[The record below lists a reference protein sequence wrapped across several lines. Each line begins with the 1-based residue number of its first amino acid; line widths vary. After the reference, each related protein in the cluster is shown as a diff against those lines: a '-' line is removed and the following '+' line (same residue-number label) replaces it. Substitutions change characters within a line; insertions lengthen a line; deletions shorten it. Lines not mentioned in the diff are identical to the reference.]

1 MKRRE
6 KKNVPGRAKDDDGTS
21 EADRAQVRDVG
32 TEKKPPAAGTESK
45 RQAGVRTPVSRAAKA
60 RDRAEQAVKE
70 DKDLIS
76 DRLLRLQADFDNFRK
91 RTLREKNELCRHAN
105 EDLMQELL
113 PALDHLNL
121 ALTAAKTYSA
131 HEPVV
136 EGFKLVSEQMMSVL
150 GKFGLSPI
158 DAEGVEFDPGRHEA
172 ISRMASDA
180 VPENTVI
187 TQVRRGYMFGDRLL
201 RPAQVVVSS
210 GTPDHSGSGETAAGG
225 AKAQNGTPDTR
236 EAESGE
242 RSVEDKR
249 GQEKGEE

>member
-6 KKNVPGRAKDDDGTS
+6 RKNISGKAKDDGMTS
-21 EADRAQVRDVG
+21 EADPAQVRDVEV
-32 TEKKPPAAGTESK
+32 EKKPGAAGTESK
-45 RQAGVRTPVSRAAKA
+45 RRAGGRKPVSRAARA
-60 RDRAEQAVKE
+60 RARAEQAAKE
-70 DKDLIS
+70 DKDSIS
-76 DRLLRLQADFDNFRK
+76 DRLLRLQADFENFRK
-91 RTLREKNELCRHAN
+91 RTLREKNELYRCAN
-105 EDLMQELL
+105 EDLVQELL

-121 ALTAAKTYSA
+121 ALAAANTYSA

-150 GKFGLSPI
+150 GKFGLIPV

-201 RPAQVVVSS
+201 RAAQVVVSS
-210 GTPDHSGSGETAAGG
+210 GSRET
-225 AKAQNGTPDTR
+225 TVET
-236 EAESGE
+236 GE
-242 RSVEDKR
+242 RSVEEKR
-249 GQEKGEE
+249 AQEKGEE